1 MSAATGLRSL
11 GSINITLGKPR
22 AKNSSDSLVVGGVP
36 RVHLLPPEIELL
48 KRARSQRKGL
58 LGGLIVVIAV
68 VVLGFGAATFALIGA
83 NASLATEQAR
93 ATAYVA
99 ASNEYS
105 PVLEVQRQM
114 SNITAAQ
121 PLAAAGEISWQPFL
135 VSVKETLPAGMS
147 VTDFEARLDSA
158 TEQGAVATTPLAAP
172 HIATLDITTT
182 TSTMPISDWLDRL
195 KSVKGYVDAT
205 PGNVNLDQST
215 GVYTVQ
221 VQLHVNV
228 KAESKRFQETK

>member
-1 MSAATGLRSL
+1 MSAVSGLRGL
-11 GSINITLGKPR
+11 GSINITLGSPR
-22 AKNSSDSLVVGGVP
+22 SKNSSDSLVVGGVP
-36 RVHLLPPEIELL
+36 RVHLLPPEIEVL
-48 KRARSQRKGL
+48 KRARSHRKALLAGL
-58 LGGLIVVIAV
+58 VVVVAI

-93 ATAYVA
+93 ANAYVA

-105 PVLEVQRQM
+105 PVLKVQRQM
-114 SNITAAQ
+114 SDITAAQ

-135 VSVKETLPAGMS
+135 VSVKGTLPAGMA

-158 TEQGAVATTPLAAP
+158 AEQDAVATTPLAAA

-195 KSVKGYVDAT
+195 KTVKGYVDAT
-205 PGNVNLDQST
+205 PGNVNLDQTT

-228 KAESKRFQETK
+228 KAESKRFQEAK